1 MQTTLIAMQYVPSS
15 LLLPLTNNLSRA
27 EFRSKSDAKLL
38 GQATGMASFGQFLG
52 GTVGLAVAE
61 AVFSSELTKNLAL
74 YAPTAPLSVIQ
85 QSPLSIYT
93 LSPPAL
99 IVEVVK
105 AYVKALD
112 IVYILGVPIGAMS
125 IGLALLIRVSSLS
138 LISSDLILMTVAQ
151 NIDIRPAK
159 EDHGSESVPEVNQ
172 SQEVKAGDEV
182 KQV

>member
-1 MQTTLIAMQYVPSS
+1 
-15 LLLPLTNNLSRA
+15 
-27 EFRSKSDAKLL
+27 
-38 GQATGMASFGQFLG
+38 MASFGQFLG

-61 AVFSSELTKNLAL
+61 AVFSSELTKNLAT

-99 IVEVVK
+99 VVEVVK

-125 IGLALLIRVSSLS
+125 IGLALLIRVSLHLS
-138 LISSDLILMTVAQ
+138 LVPLSDTVLTLTA
-151 NIDIRPAK
+151 IEYRYPTG
-159 EDHGSESVPEVNQ
+159 EGGPGERERHGDRGRRVAS
-172 SQEVKAGDEV
+172 
-182 KQV
+182 